1 MSEEE
6 KPNPEEVIPKT
17 FIRKKLLELVDIAES
32 ADEKVRVLEA
42 LSKLEG
48 YVGPGSQGSA
58 RKDMKAAVQIVQ
70 TSKYTLERPKVP
82 PGLTRRKVGDPPTPD
97 SPGA

>member
-1 MSEEE
+1 MTEAS
-6 KPNPEEVIPKT
+6 PNPEEAIPKT
-17 FIRKKLLELVDIAES
+17 FIRKKLLELVNIAES

-48 YVGPGSQGSA
+48 YVGPGSQGSH

-70 TSKYTLERPKVP
+70 TSKYTMERPKVP
-82 PGLTRRKVGDPPTPD
+82 AGLARRKVEGP
-97 SPGA
+97 SPAADAGA

>member
-1 MSEEE
+1 MSDEA
-6 KPNPEEVIPKT
+6 PNPEEAIPKT
-17 FIRKKLLELVDIAES
+17 FIRKKLLELVNIAES

-48 YVGPGSQGSA
+48 YVGPGSQGSH

-82 PGLTRRKVGDPPTPD
+82 PGLARRKVTDPPPAAD
-97 SPGA
+97 SGT

>member
-1 MSEEE
+1 MSDDA
-6 KPNPEEVIPKT
+6 PSPDEVIPKS
-17 FIRKKLLELVDIAES
+17 FIRKKLLELVDTAES

-48 YVGPGSQGSA
+48 YVGPGSQGSH

-70 TSKYTLERPKVP
+70 TSKYTMERPKVSAAPIASP
-82 PGLTRRKVGDPPTPD
+82 P
-97 SPGA
+97 A